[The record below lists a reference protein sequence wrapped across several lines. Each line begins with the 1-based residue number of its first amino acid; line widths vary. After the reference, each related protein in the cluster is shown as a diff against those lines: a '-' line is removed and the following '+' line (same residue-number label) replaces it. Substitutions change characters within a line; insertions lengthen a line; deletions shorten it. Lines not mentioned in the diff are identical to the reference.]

1 MWRDHELEDV
11 GDPAHAGGVVVGGDG
26 GAVHVHGQQLQRRRS
41 RPHVHNASRVD
52 NARLVKDATELS
64 LIHAIFKTGGR
75 YNISKQLVDDWPGQ
89 GGGWASAY
97 RCTMSTQSGKEW
109 PGVAGVIRQAPP

>member
-1 MWRDHELEDV
+1 MWRDLELEDV

-52 NARLVKDATELS
+52 NACHVMDAIELN
-64 LIHAIFKTGGR
+64 LMHA
-75 YNISKQLVDDWPGQ
+75 
-89 GGGWASAY
+89 
-97 RCTMSTQSGKEW
+97 
-109 PGVAGVIRQAPP
+109 